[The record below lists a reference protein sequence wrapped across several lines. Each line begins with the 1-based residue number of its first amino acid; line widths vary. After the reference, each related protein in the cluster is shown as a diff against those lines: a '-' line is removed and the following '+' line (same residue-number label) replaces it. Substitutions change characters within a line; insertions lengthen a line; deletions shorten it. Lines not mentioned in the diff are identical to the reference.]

1 MRAHKSGAGEILR
14 AIYDMIGRSSE
25 IFTMARRVL
34 NLLRVED
41 STGTG
46 LIGQPQLPSNAHMG
60 DEKAQRLDD
69 ALSSLVDTLIPAFPD
84 EDEAATDERH
94 DDALDLAR
102 SILDGQVRS

>member
-1 MRAHKSGAGEILR
+1 MKYNCLVLR
-14 AIYDMIGRSSE
+14 AIYDTIGRLSE
-25 IFTMARRVL
+25 IFTIARRVL
-34 NLLRVED
+34 NLLRVD

-46 LIGQPQLPSNAHMG
+46 PVAQLQLPSNAHMG